1 VLLEKFKETTKSARD
16 TAEVNPQTRAQ
27 SKRRPK
33 NNSPS
38 LVGEWSI
45 SSKIRLLR
53 SRQTVH
59 IKQRGTR
66 FQTEELCLPKQLNQP
81 KSRSATVLGN
91 TQRTPK
97 ECRIK
102 CHKSEA
108 IGQWI
113 KRWLPVSPLLQHIQH
128 QPNRGIVFTKTIK
141 PTKEQISNSVRKTLK
156 THKKQN
162 KTNQTS

>member
-1 VLLEKFKETTKSARD
+1 MLLEKFKETTKSARD
-16 TAEVNPQTRAQ
+16 TADVNPQTRAQ

-38 LVGEWSI
+38 LVGECSI

-66 FQTEELCLPKQLNQP
+66 FQTEELRRPKQLNQP
-81 KSRSATVLGN
+81 NSRSATVLGN

-97 ECRIK
+97 ERRIK
-102 CHKSEA
+102 YHKSKA
-108 IGQWI
+108 IGNGS
-113 KRWLPVSPLLQHIQH
+113 KDGFRFPHYCDTY
-128 QPNRGIVFTKTIK
+128 N
-141 PTKEQISNSVRKTLK
+141 
-156 THKKQN
+156 
-162 KTNQTS
+162 TNQPWYNHGASDYHK